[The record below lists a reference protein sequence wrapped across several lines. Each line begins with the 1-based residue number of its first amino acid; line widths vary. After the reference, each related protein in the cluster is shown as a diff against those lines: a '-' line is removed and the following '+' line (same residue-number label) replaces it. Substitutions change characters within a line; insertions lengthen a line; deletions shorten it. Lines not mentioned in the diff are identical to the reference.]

1 MVRMTRK
8 VPMKSSRFVLILL
21 ASALIVS
28 LFPACRGA
36 GGATGSAVIT
46 ESNQVFKTYP
56 YGDPDPVPIFAR
68 STMWG
73 DGARLYP
80 YSFFNKFSGVGSDQ
94 EWPVV
99 RLENPYISVA
109 VLPKVGGKVWGA
121 TDKTTGRDFLYTNH
135 VMKFREIA
143 LRGPWTSGGIEFN
156 FGIVGHS
163 PSTASPVDYILRR
176 DPDGSVSCVVG
187 AMDLPSRT
195 RWSVTIR
202 LPKDKAYFETNGAW
216 YNPTPF
222 SQSYYYWS
230 CGAIKTADDLRYIFP
245 GRWQIGHDYSVPLE
259 PWPVDSLGRDLAWY
273 RNNAFPGSK
282 SYFTVGER
290 EDFYGAWYERSDA
303 GFGHWALYDDMPGR
317 KVWIWDLSRAGE
329 IWVDLLTD
337 SDGQYT
343 EPQAGRLLNQSDH
356 EFLTSGTADRW
367 REVWFPYNG
376 IGPMASSSPDGVLS
390 VAAGAQAL
398 TVGLYP
404 LRAIDEDLVVTSGGQ
419 EIHRQR
425 IKTAPA
431 KPFKSDLP
439 LALAGKPFTVKL
451 GASLAYRSDPAANDL
466 ERPLRFKP
474 VDESTAEGLFLGGTR
489 LEKARA
495 FGPALDKYAACLAK
509 EPSHMGALT
518 RSAELLFRRGEYD
531 KALASA
537 ARALDYDMY
546 DPAANYAYGV
556 VARRLGKTTDAK
568 ETLGWAARSNAF
580 RSAAYTRL
588 AEIALGESDYDLAVD
603 YAQRSID
610 ANAYNS
616 GGFEIMA
623 AAHRKAG
630 RPEPARAALARLLDI
645 DPLDHLGRFELYL
658 LDKSS
663 KSLEAF
669 TSMIRNETPHESF
682 LEAALAY
689 MRWNLDDDAA
699 ELLLHAPAHPTVY
712 AMLAFFK
719 QKSAPEESKA
729 WLDKAMALSPSLV
742 FPFREEEIPLYEWAI
757 AQRPGDWKPRYY
769 LGLILWSKGR
779 TEEARAL
786 FAQCEG
792 VDFAPFFL
800 SRAMLNRPV
809 DTAAAL
815 ADYETAVRLDEKTWR
830 NWHAL
835 IEFHSQSGRI
845 KEALTAARQAAGL
858 FPSEVP
864 IQVDLV
870 RCQLAAQKYSEAA
883 AVLDTLEALPFEG
896 ACEIHAL
903 FARTHLQ
910 LGLAAVAK
918 KDWAGAVRSLEH
930 SKEFPEKL
938 GTGKPFDPD
947 YRIQDYLL
955 GLIHGRLGDKDKAAA
970 SFQAVVDYTVK
981 YPEARGAG
989 AWFGAQ
995 ALKRAGQAAQAAA
1008 ILKTA
1013 SAPAKDLQEALK
1025 SLGL

>member
-1 MVRMTRK
+1 MRSTR
-8 VPMKSSRFVLILL
+8 LALALL
-21 ASALIVS
+21 ASLLIAAAL
-28 LFPACRGA
+28 PACRGSA
-36 GGATGSAVIT
+36 GPSGAATIS
-46 ESNQVFKTYP
+46 EKNEVFKTYP

-73 DGARLYP
+73 NGARLYP
-80 YSFFNKFSGVGSDQ
+80 YSFFNKFSGAGMDQ

-163 PSTASPVDYILRR
+163 PSTASPVDYVLRNN
-176 DPDGSVSCVVG
+176 PDGSVSCVVG

-195 RWSVTIR
+195 RWSVTVR

-216 YNPTPF
+216 YNPTPL

-230 CGAIKTADDLRYIFP
+230 CGAVKTADDLRYIFP
-245 GRWQIGHDYSVPLE
+245 GRWQIGHDYGVPLE
-259 PWPVDSLGRDLAWY
+259 PWPVDFQGRDLSWY
-273 RNNAFPGSK
+273 RNNATPNSK

-290 EDFYGAWYERSDA
+290 EDFYGAWYEKSDA

-317 KVWIWDLSRAGE
+317 KVWIWDLSRSGE

-356 EFLTSGTADRW
+356 EFLASGTADRW
-367 REVWFPYNG
+367 RELWFPYNG
-376 IGPMASSSPDGVLS
+376 IGPMASSSPDGVLN
-390 VAAGAQAL
+390 VAAGADKL

-404 LRAIDEDLVVTSGGQ
+404 LRAVDDDLIVTSGGK
-419 EIHRQR
+419 ELHRER
-425 IKTAPA
+425 IKAGPA
-431 KPFKSDLP
+431 QPLKRDLP
-439 LALAGKPFTVKL
+439 LALAGQAFAVRL
-451 GASLAYRSDPAANDL
+451 GASLAYSSDPAANDL

-474 VDESTAEGLFLGGTR
+474 VDESTAEGLYISGTR
-489 LEKARA
+489 NEKARSFA
-495 FGPALDKYAACLAK
+495 AALEKYDACLAK
-509 EPSHMGALT
+509 APGHMGALV
-518 RSAELLFRRGEYD
+518 RSAELRFRRAEYD
-531 KALASA
+531 KALSLA
-537 ARALDYDMY
+537 ARALELDMY
-546 DPAANYAYGV
+546 DPAANYVYGV
-556 VARRLGKTTDAK
+556 IAHRLDKTTDAK
-568 ETLGWAARSNAF
+568 ETFGWAARSNAY

-588 AEIALGESDYDLAVD
+588 AEIALSEARYDLAVD

-623 AAHRKAG
+623 AAHRQAG
-630 RPEPARAALARLLDI
+630 RAEAARAALDRLLDI

-658 LDKSS
+658 LDKGP
-663 KSLEAF
+663 KSLAAF
-669 TSMIRNETPHESF
+669 QSMIRNETPHETY

-689 MRWNLDDDAA
+689 RRWNLDDDAA

-712 AMLAFFK
+712 AMQAFFK

-729 WLDKAMALSPSLV
+729 WLDKAMALSPALV
-742 FPFREEEIPLYEWAI
+742 FPFREEEIPLYEWAV
-757 AQRPGDWKPRYY
+757 AERPADWKPRYY

-779 TEEARAL
+779 VEEARDL
-786 FAQCEG
+786 FAKCES

-800 SRAMLNRPV
+800 SRAMINRPV
-809 DTAAAL
+809 DSAAAL
-815 ADYETAVRLDEKTWR
+815 ADYETAVRVDEKTWR

-835 IEFHSQSGRI
+835 IKFRSQSGQP
-845 KEALTAARQAAGL
+845 KEALVAARQAAGL
-858 FPSEVP
+858 FPTEVP
-864 IQVDLV
+864 IQIDLV
-870 RCQLAAQKYSEAA
+870 RSLMAVGKHEDAA
-883 AVLDTLEALPFEG
+883 ALLDKIEALPFEG
-896 ACEIHAL
+896 ASEIHAL
-903 FARTHLQ
+903 FTRTHLQ
-910 LGLAAVAK
+910 LGLNAIGR
-918 KDWAGAVRSLEH
+918 KDWPGAVRSLEH
-930 SKEFPEKL
+930 SKEYPEKL

-955 GLIHGRLGDKDKAAA
+955 GLIHNRLGDKAASAA
-970 SFQAVVDYTVK
+970 SFQSVVDYTGK
-981 YPEARGAG
+981 FPDARGAG
-989 AWFGAQ
+989 WWFGGQ
-995 ALKRAGQAAQAAA
+995 ALKRAGQAAPAAK
-1008 ILKTA
+1008 ILKDA
-1013 SAPAKDLQEALK
+1013 PAPAKDILAALK
-1025 SLGL
+1025 SLGQ